1 MLREFCII
9 LLLTMIG
16 VAYSLVGGLSP
27 LVGVGP
33 ELEAG
38 EIHLA
43 DAQALNAIWVVTG
56 GIKKF
61 EGSHIPEA
69 LLLDEDDWDTGLF
82 EQMDAWLIKP
92 RPIVIYC
99 ESESCDT
106 SKRIAK
112 RLRQSLPSAEI
123 YSLKGGRGAWQE

>member
-9 LLLTMIG
+9 LLLTVIG
-16 VAYSLVGGLSP
+16 VAYTLFSGLSP
-27 LVGVGP
+27 LP
-33 ELEAG
+33 RAESELEAG
-38 EIHLA
+38 EIRLV
-43 DAQALNAIWVVTG
+43 DARALSAIWVVTG

-61 EGSHIPEA
+61 EESHIPEA

-82 EQMDAWLIKP
+82 ELMNTWLIKP